1 MSDYRNNNEHR
12 SHRDGGSSGWKP
24 AGERRWNNDRNDR
37 RDDRGERRWSND
49 RNDRRDDRGPRKWD
63 NDRREDRGGRRWNN
77 DRNDRR
83 DDRGPR
89 KWDNDRR
96 EDRGGRR
103 WNNDR
108 NDRRDDRGPRK
119 WDNDRRDDRGP
130 RKWDNDRRE
139 DRGER
144 RWNNDRNDRREDRGE
159 RRWSNDRN
167 DRRDD
172 RGPRK
177 WDNDRRE
184 DRGERRWS
192 NDRND
197 RRDDRGPRKWDNDR
211 REDRG
216 ERRGGDRREERYQRN
231 SLVAEIPESITAQ
244 SLDAEVRRH
253 LMSLNKENSET
264 VARHLAYAGEMMDI
278 DPEVAYTHAHAAY
291 LRAARVDVV
300 REALGLTAYITGR
313 YAEALRELRTYR
325 RMSDDYSHIPLEAD
339 SERGMG
345 RPEKALRFIEGVP
358 LARLDAEAKI
368 ELALVTSGA
377 RAETGDHE
385 GGLSV
390 LEKII
395 VENLDSELA
404 ARVQLIKADRL
415 EELGRLDEATELRA
429 EWEAVLED
437 NEDFSMMV
445 DLDDVLDDL
454 PEEPEMEME
463 HDDFAEAR
471 DIVEADEEEFDSE
484 FDDEENFDDDVD
496 GEKADDEPMDEED
509 PEFDEAFDELFD
521 AEEDQR
527 KDHKGSDE

>member
-96 EDRGGRR
+96 
-103 WNNDR
+103 
-108 NDRRDDRGPRK
+108 
-119 WDNDRRDDRGP
+119 DDRGP

-144 RWNNDRNDRREDRGE
+144 RWNNDR
-159 RRWSNDRN
+159 
-167 DRRDD
+167 
-172 RGPRK
+172 
-177 WDNDRRE
+177 
-184 DRGERRWS
+184 
-192 NDRND
+192 
-197 RRDDRGPRKWDNDR
+197 NDR

-471 DIVEADEEEFDSE
+471 DIVEANEEEFDSE